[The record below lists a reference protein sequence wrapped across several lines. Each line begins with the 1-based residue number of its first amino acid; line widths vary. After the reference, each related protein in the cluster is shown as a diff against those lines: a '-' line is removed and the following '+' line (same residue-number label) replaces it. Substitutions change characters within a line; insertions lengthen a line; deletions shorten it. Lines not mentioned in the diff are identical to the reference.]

1 MRKFYNEHIF
11 PHILDRVMQIDS
23 MSEARRRLLAPITG
37 HVVEIG
43 FGTGLN
49 VAYYGSGVKSLTT
62 VDPNEGVGRL
72 AERRINRAD
81 FPILHRLL
89 SAEKL
94 PFDDQSVDTLVST
107 WTLCSIPDVA
117 QALQEIRRVLK
128 PDGVFHFVEHARSP
142 NAQIA
147 KWQTR
152 LTPIQKVVADGCHL
166 DRDMFAL
173 VKAAGFELVEQ
184 QSFDAADVPSIGRYM
199 VMGRAIPKPLPSQMT
214 V

>member
-1 MRKFYNEHIF
+1 MRAFYNQHIF

-23 MSEARRRLLAPITG
+23 MSEARARLLAPIGG

-62 VDPNEGVGRL
+62 VDPNQGVGRL
-72 AERRINRAD
+72 AERRMDQAT
-81 FPILHRLL
+81 FPIQHKLL
-89 SAEKL
+89 SAEQL
-94 PFDDQSVDTLVST
+94 PFDDASVDTLVST

-142 NAQIA
+142 RAEIA

-173 VKAAGFELVEQ
+173 VKAAGFELIEQ
-184 QSFDAADVPSIGRYM
+184 QTFEAQGVPSIGRFM
-199 VMGRAIPKPLPSQMT
+199 VMGRATPRG
-214 V
+214 

>member
-1 MRKFYNEHIF
+1 MRAFYNQHIF

-23 MSEARRRLLAPITG
+23 MSEARARLLAPIGG

-49 VAYYGSGVKSLTT
+49 VAYYGAGVKSLTT
-62 VDPNEGVGRL
+62 VDPNQGVGRL
-72 AERRINRAD
+72 AERRMDQAT
-81 FPILHRLL
+81 FPIQHKLL
-89 SAEKL
+89 SAEQL
-94 PFDDQSVDTLVST
+94 PFDDASVDTLVST

-128 PDGVFHFVEHARSP
+128 PNGIFHFVEHARSP
-142 NAQIA
+142 NAEIA

-173 VKAAGFELVEQ
+173 VKAAGFELIEQ
-184 QSFDAADVPSIGRYM
+184 HTFEAQGVPSIGRFM
-199 VMGRAIPKPLPSQMT
+199 VLGRATPQQ
-214 V
+214 

>member
-1 MRKFYNEHIF
+1 MRAFYNQHIF

-23 MSEARRRLLAPITG
+23 MSEARARLLAPIGG

-49 VAYYGSGVKSLTT
+49 VAYYGAGVKSLTT
-62 VDPNEGVGRL
+62 VDPNQGVGRL
-72 AERRINRAD
+72 AERRMDQAT
-81 FPILHRLL
+81 FPIQHKLL
-89 SAEKL
+89 SAEQL
-94 PFDDQSVDTLVST
+94 PFDDASVDTLVST

-128 PDGVFHFVEHARSP
+128 PNGIFHFVEHARSP
-142 NAQIA
+142 RAEIA

-173 VKAAGFELVEQ
+173 VKAAGFELIEQ
-184 QSFDAADVPSIGRYM
+184 HTFDAQGVPSIGRFM
-199 VMGRAIPKPLPSQMT
+199 VLGRATPQQ
-214 V
+214 

>member
-1 MRKFYNEHIF
+1 MRAFYNQYIF

-23 MSEARRRLLAPITG
+23 MSEARTRLLAPISG
-37 HVVEIG
+37 HVVEVG

-49 VAYYGSGVKSLTT
+49 VAYYGAGVKSLTT
-62 VDPNEGVGRL
+62 VDPNQGVGRL
-72 AERRINRAD
+72 AEHRMDQAA
-81 FPILHRLL
+81 FPIQHKLL

-94 PFDDQSVDTLVST
+94 PFDDASVDTLVST

-142 NAQIA
+142 DAQIA

-173 VKAAGFELVEQ
+173 VKAAGFELIEQ
-184 QSFDAADVPSIGRYM
+184 QTFEAQGVPSIGRFM
-199 VMGRAIPKPLPSQMT
+199 VMGRATPRG
-214 V
+214 